1 MESLAN
7 LEAFVQSAKSGT
19 FSAAARVLGQSP
31 AAVSKNVARL
41 EAGLGVLLFQRSTR
55 QLSLTEAGEQ
65 FLREVSGGLESIQSA
80 ISGVAGSRGQPA
92 GTLKISMPVGT
103 GFHEL
108 LPVVAAFQKRYP
120 AVIPEIRLEN
130 RKVDLIAEGLDVAI
144 GGGFELAP
152 GIVARELMVIEVVI
166 VAAPGYLEGR
176 EWPTTP
182 TDLERYQG
190 VVMRSAERGRLW
202 SFLMRD
208 GTGREQIAS
217 FQASVVVDDPYAM
230 CALTVLGSGI
240 AGVPQDI
247 AAPYLAS
254 GELVRVLP
262 QWSGRV
268 GTMSIYYSGRRLL
281 PAKTRA
287 FIDFV
292 SEHYRQLG

>member
-7 LEAFVQSAKSGT
+7 LEAFVQSAESGT
-19 FSAAARVLGQSP
+19 FSAAARVLGRSP

-65 FLREVSGGLESIQSA
+65 FLREVSGGLESIQAA

-92 GTLKISMPVGT
+92 GILKVSMPVGM
-103 GFHEL
+103 GFHQL

-144 GGGFELAP
+144 GGGFDLAP
-152 GIVARELMVIEVVI
+152 GIVAKELGPIQIVV
-166 VAAPGYLEGR
+166 VAAPGYLQGR
-176 EWPTTP
+176 KWPKVP
-182 TDLERYQG
+182 TDLERYEG
-190 VVMRSAERGRLW
+190 VVMRSAERGRRW
-202 SFLMRD
+202 SFVMRD
-208 GTGREQIAS
+208 SHGNEHVAS
-217 FQASVVVDDPYAM
+217 FQAAVVVDDPYAM

-240 AGVPQDI
+240 AGVPLDI
-247 AAPYLAS
+247 AAPYLAR
-254 GELVRVLP
+254 GELVRLLP
-262 QWSGRV
+262 DWSGRV
-268 GTMSIYYSGRRLL
+268 GTTSIYYAGRRLL

-292 SEHYRQLG
+292 SEHFRGL